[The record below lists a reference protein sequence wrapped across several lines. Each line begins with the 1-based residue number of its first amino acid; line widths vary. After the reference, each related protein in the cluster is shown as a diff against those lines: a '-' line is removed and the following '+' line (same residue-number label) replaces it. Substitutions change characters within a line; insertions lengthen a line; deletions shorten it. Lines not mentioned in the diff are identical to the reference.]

1 MKIVF
6 GDDRARA
13 EREIK
18 RSLGEGYEVIEGER
32 LTPEEMASVFYGT
45 SLFGEEKK
53 ILVKDLGEN
62 KSCFG
67 LVTKYTDTPHRVIVW
82 ETKLDKR
89 TTMYKEL
96 KKLGVEM
103 VEFRKAEPA
112 GKGEVFDIFET
123 ALRDGVRAVKMAEK
137 IENGQDPYMFFG
149 LVVTQAIKRYEQR
162 GGEKEKRVLRE
173 LSKTDKLMKTTSTQP
188 WLILKSFLLRVS
200 SL

>member
-45 SLFGEEKK
+45 SLFGEERK

-188 WLILKSFLLRVS
+188 WLILKSCFLRGY
-200 SL
+200 